1 MYKSLNGSARL
12 HTVFRA
18 FGGIEQLAFDDAI
31 DALGNSIVRRFV
43 VFGHTNPGTQAVE
56 ISRVLIAAVLTASVR
71 MMYQSGKV
79 ALTAITDSHLK
90 CFQRVF
96 GLQSIRDT
104 PAQNLMR
111 VAIRNHMQVTHTGLC
126 INVCD
131 IRRPQLIC
139 RLGNKATYK
148 VLVFTEPVVRV
159 GRTARFWPR

>member
-96 GLQSIRDT
+96 GLQSICDT
-104 PAQNLMR
+104 PTQNLM
-111 VAIRNHMQVTHTGLC
+111 
-126 INVCD
+126 
-131 IRRPQLIC
+131 
-139 RLGNKATYK
+139 
-148 VLVFTEPVVRV
+148 
-159 GRTARFWPR
+159 